1 MNSENLMYN
10 SNENGFVTIH
20 KRKGKRNERT

>member
-10 SNENGFVTIH
+10 SNENGFATTYERRE
-20 KRKGKRNERT
+20 KQDERT